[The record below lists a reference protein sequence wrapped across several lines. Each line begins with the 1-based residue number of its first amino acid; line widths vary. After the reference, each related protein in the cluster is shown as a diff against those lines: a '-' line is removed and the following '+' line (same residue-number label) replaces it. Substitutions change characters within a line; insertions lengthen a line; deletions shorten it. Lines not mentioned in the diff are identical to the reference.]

1 MSMQIQDG
9 TGSGYRAQV
18 TDGNKLLT
26 QSVTESQADHHSEV
40 GKRFNINTG
49 DITLTGN
56 ATTSAVL
63 YFKNNEDQDFHV
75 TIVVFNLG
83 NSTGGTGDTLIELI
97 KNPTAGT
104 IVSNAVAVSVNSNF
118 NFGSALDLSATAY
131 KGAEGYT
138 LTDGTVFASTRSA
151 SNGRI
156 ALTLGDIIIPKG
168 SSIGIKYTTQAS
180 NSSQKCQF
188 AISGFLQTL
197 AE

>member
-1 MSMQIQDG
+1 MSMQLQDG
-9 TGSGYRAQV
+9 TGFGYRAKV
-18 TDGNKLLT
+18 TEGNKLLT
-26 QSVTESQADHHSEV
+26 QAVTETQSDHHSEI

-56 ATTSAVL
+56 ATASGVL
-63 YFKNNEDQDFHV
+63 YFKNNEDEDFHI
-75 TIVVFNLG
+75 TVVVYNLG
-83 NSTGGTGDTLIELI
+83 NSTSGTGDSLIEII

-104 IVSNAVAVSVNSNF
+104 LISNAVAVSVNSNF

-138 LTDGTVFASTRSA
+138 ITDGSVFTTTRSSA
-151 SNGRI
+151 NGRI

-168 SSIGIKYTTQAS
+168 SSLGIRYTTQTS
-180 NSSQKCQF
+180 NSSQKVQF
-188 AISGFLQTL
+188 AVSGFLQTL